1 MEITRKQTRPNR
13 LPTSKINK
21 MINRKVVFPVIALL
35 FTASSAFCQ
44 TEVLKGVVNSLAF
57 YKQQKDLK
65 YLSRAKKTVDSL
77 IVTKS
82 DSANLQKNVYK
93 AVVYSSIVYTDSLNV
108 LKLPNDFFAKTEM
121 LVNDLLT
128 KKKIYKY
135 QPEMEF
141 SKRCLANTYMRRGFG
156 QMRIYD
162 YINAL
167 ASFQK
172 VQQYVP
178 SYKEINAYIA
188 YANSKTGNIQEA
200 AKYYSILLE
209 TDTLKSE
216 YVYAAVNTYK
226 SVGDTVKALQI
237 LQKGRKLL
245 PDDKSLLF
253 EEANIYNNC
262 KDYKALVK
270 LLPQLLDDNTNNAD
284 IAFIAANC
292 YDHLDDYD
300 KAESLYLRTVELN
313 STLYDPVFNLG
324 LLYLKVSQL
333 KKDDNLDKNLSR
345 ATQWLEKA
353 NEISP
358 NDIKCLQ
365 LLQLAYANENNQYQ
379 LNKINNKLKL
389 LTN

>member
-1 MEITRKQTRPNR
+1 
-13 LPTSKINK
+13 
-21 MINRKVVFPVIALL
+21 MINRKVIFPVIAIL

-57 YKQQKDLK
+57 YNQRKDLK
-65 YLSRAKKTVDSL
+65 YLSKAKKTVDSL

-93 AVVYSSIVYTDSLNV
+93 AVVYTSIVYTDSLNV
-108 LKLPNDFFAKTEM
+108 LKQPNDFFAKTIA
-121 LVNDLLT
+121 LVNDLLA

-141 SKRCLANTYMRRGFG
+141 CKRCLANTYMRLGFG
-156 QMRIYD
+156 QMHISD
-162 YINAL
+162 YTNAL
-167 ASFQK
+167 VSFQK
-172 VQQYVP
+172 ARAYVP
-178 SYKEINAYIA
+178 SYKEITAYIA
-188 YANSKTGNIQEA
+188 YANSKIGNIQEA
-200 AKYYSILLE
+200 ARYYNILLN
-209 TDTLKSE
+209 TDTLKPE

-226 SVGDTVKALQI
+226 AVGDTVKALQI

-245 PDDKSLLF
+245 PNDKSLLF

-262 KDYKALVK
+262 KDYKALVQ

-284 IAFIAANC
+284 IAFIAGNC
-292 YDHLDDYD
+292 YDHLNEYD
-300 KAESLYLRTVELN
+300 KAESLYLRTIELS
-313 STLYDPVFNLG
+313 STFYDPVFNLG

-333 KKDDNLDKNLSR
+333 KKDDADKNLSR
-345 ATQWLEKA
+345 AIQWLEKA

-365 LLQLAYANENNQYQ
+365 LLQLAYTREDNNYQ
-379 LNKINNKLKL
+379 LDKINNKLKL